1 MFIVETDWLDPSC
14 SWLNHH
20 VSPCL
25 PVSQLVH
32 AFRPRST
39 WRASGLRSSVARRQ
53 WGDASP
59 FRVTRQKPWCRGF
72 THWDCRMGIYP
83 LLGGWDSAINCP
95 LWPQHEHMNNHP
107 VWTIHL
113 QKTMKTFTPVPIPG
127 SWSTFQLPNLTC
139 PLLLESRMMRYCNV
153 THVILMFIAPKDA
166 GIWYWEYQPTRRG
179 CCAWWL
185 LISSPFAVYGTIDA
199 ISAHCCGWDPPNRL
213 ILGYSLPRC
222 NGTFPDFPANH
233 VFFSPAIAVSSSNA
247 RARARRRWSSEPPMK
262 PEKPFRCSTGAR
274 ANRRGRSKLGL

>member
-1 MFIVETDWLDPSC
+1 MNTWTIILYEPYIYRKRWRHLHLCQSLDPGARFNSRI
-14 SWLNHH
+14 W
-20 VSPCL
+20 
-25 PVSQLVH
+25 H
-32 AFRPRST
+32 AHCYLKVG
-39 WRASGLRSSVARRQ
+39 W
-53 WGDASP
+53 
-59 FRVTRQKPWCRGF
+59 
-72 THWDCRMGIYP
+72 WDI
-83 LLGGWDSAINCP
+83 
-95 LWPQHEHMNNHP
+95 
-107 VWTIHL
+107 
-113 QKTMKTFTPVPIPG
+113 
-127 SWSTFQLPNLTC
+127 
-139 PLLLESRMMRYCNV
+139 V